1 VPPTLPLF
9 RSRPAGPPPL
19 PKGRAIDLP
28 GRGTTF
34 VREVVG
40 PPGAPTVL
48 LLHGLAAT
56 ADLNWFRAFQ
66 PLGEH
71 FHVVAL
77 DHRGHGRGIRS
88 SEPFRLSACADD
100 AVAVADRLGIDAFIP
115 VGYSMGGPIAQL
127 AWYRHPRRVEG
138 MVLCATSRDFRGHP
152 RERVLFGALSALAV
166 AARLDPARSMRTAA
180 EVALSLRLTGQPYTR
195 WALEE
200 LRRTDSRSVLQAAG
214 ELGRYTSREWIGE
227 IDIPIAVIVTKL
239 DRLVPVHR
247 QVKLARAIPSA
258 TIHVVEGDHY
268 MPGRH
273 PDTFVDALVEACRLV
288 ARRVGANRR
297 RRAISSGDAVAR

>member
-1 VPPTLPLF
+1 MPLTLPLF
-9 RSRPAGPPPL
+9 CSRPAARPPL
-19 PKGRAIDLP
+19 PTGREIELP
-28 GRGTTF
+28 GRGATF
-34 VREVVG
+34 VREVAG

-56 ADLNWFRAFQ
+56 ADLNWFRAFE

-71 FHVVAL
+71 FRVVAL

-88 SEPFRLSACADD
+88 PERFSLSDCADD
-100 AVAVADRLGIDAFIP
+100 AVALADQLGIDTFIP

-152 RERVLFGALSALAV
+152 RERVLFGALAAVAV
-166 AARLDPARSMRTAA
+166 AARLDPTHSMRTTA
-180 EVALSLRLTGQPYTR
+180 ELALSLRLGGQPYAR

-200 LRRTDSRSVLQAAG
+200 LRRTDSRSVLEAAG
-214 ELGRYTSREWIGE
+214 ALGGFTSREWIGE
-227 IDIPIAVIVTKL
+227 IDVPLAVVVTKL

-247 QVKLARAIPSA
+247 QVKLAQAIPSA

-268 MPGRH
+268 VPGRNS
-273 PDTFVDALVEACRLV
+273 DAFVEALVEACQLV
-288 ARRVGANRR
+288 ARRIKANRER
-297 RRAISSGDAVAR
+297 RPLSSVDAAER

>member
-1 VPPTLPLF
+1 VPLTLPLLCPPP
-9 RSRPAGPPPL
+9 SDPPPL
-19 PKGRAIDLP
+19 PSGRAIDLP

-34 VREVVG
+34 VREVPG
-40 PPGAPTVL
+40 PRGAPTVM

-56 ADLNWFRAFQ
+56 ADLNWFRAFE
-66 PLGEH
+66 PLGAH
-71 FHVVAL
+71 FRVVTL

-88 SEPFRLSACADD
+88 REPFRLSTCADD
-100 AVAVADRLGIDAFIP
+100 AVALADALGIDTFIP

-152 RERVLFGALSALAV
+152 RERLMFGSLAAIAL
-166 AARLDPARSMRTAA
+166 AARLDPTRSMRTTA
-180 EVALSLRLTGQPYTR
+180 ELMLSLRLAGQPHAR

-200 LRRTDSRSVLQAAG
+200 LRRTDSNSVLQAAAA
-214 ELGRYTSREWIGE
+214 LGNFTSREWVGE
-227 IDIPIAVIVTKL
+227 IDVPIAVVVTKL

-268 MPGRH
+268 VPGRQ
-273 PDTFVDALVEACRLV
+273 PAAFVEALVEACQLV
-288 ARRVGANRR
+288 ARRGSAHRK
-297 RRAISSGDAVAR
+297 RRAMSVGDAAAR